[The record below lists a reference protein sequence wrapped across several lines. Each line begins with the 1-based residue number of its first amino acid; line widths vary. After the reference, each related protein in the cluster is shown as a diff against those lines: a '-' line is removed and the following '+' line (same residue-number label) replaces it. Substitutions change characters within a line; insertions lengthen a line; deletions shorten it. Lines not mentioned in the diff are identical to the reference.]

1 MSRVNPQHPQSVRL
15 PLAGEVRKAVEV
27 YLVIAYGQG
36 EPPEN
41 VRELVPPESFDP
53 AVWLM
58 GRQVERDPPDAPVE
72 NVRSFA
78 LRLGNWGYPHMKL
91 RLSRPPSENEFLLS
105 VDAHDAFLFAPAGSS
120 DGMALEELKRNN
132 ATIASAIMTAWDEAT
147 LPTERNYLRRKI
159 REVRTRDH
167 ARHAGSDEAGLDR
180 R

>member
-1 MSRVNPQHPQSVRL
+1 MNSPNPQTVRL
-15 PLAGEVRKAVEV
+15 PQAGELRRAVEL

-36 EPPEN
+36 EPPEA
-41 VRELVPPESFDP
+41 VRQLVPPEQSDP

-58 GRQVERDPPDAPVE
+58 GPQTERDPRDAPLQ

-91 RLSRPPSENEFLLS
+91 RLSRPPNEHEFLLS

-120 DGMALEELKRNN
+120 DASALAELKQNN
-132 ATIASAIMTAWDEAT
+132 ATIGSAILAAWDEAN

-167 ARHAGSDEAGLDR
+167 ARHGHADGESDISR